1 MLTPTKAR
9 QVALK
14 IFQENGIRGLYRG
27 MPVTALR
34 DCGYG
39 AYFAAVSG
47 LNYSSI
53 YDVLLI
59 LLSLRFLLAV

>member
-1 MLTPTKAR
+1 MLTPTNAR

-14 IFQENGIRGLYRG
+14 IFRESGIQGLYRG

-47 LNYSSI
+47 LNYI
-53 YDVLLI
+53 
-59 LLSLRFLLAV
+59 

>member
-1 MLTPTKAR
+1 MLTPTFAH

-14 IFQENGIRGLYRG
+14 IFRENGIKGLYRG
-27 MPVTALR
+27 MTVTALR

-47 LNYSSI
+47 LDY
-53 YDVLLI
+53 L
-59 LLSLRFLLAV
+59 